1 MTMKPLTI
9 TSCFCLFGAI
19 LAADLISFDFADP
32 KGVNTINFNLD
43 AQLEAINGN
52 AKGVSGRIQF
62 DPEAPRNIS
71 GTLEVDTVSM
81 HVSNPL
87 MKEHLH
93 GGQWMEVDKYPKIS
107 FKVTSLGNLSTHGNI
122 TTADVTGELTIKGIT
137 REITSKTTL
146 TFLQG
151 KLKAR
156 MGPRG
161 PDGDLLI
168 LRTKFIV
175 NRSDFDINPGQ
186 NTDKV
191 AEEIEISLSLAGQAP
206 YWTD

>member
-1 MTMKPLTI
+1 MKCLI
-9 TSCFCLFGAI
+9 FTSCLFLIGTI
-19 LAADLISFDFADP
+19 LAADPISFDFADP

-62 DPEAPRNIS
+62 DPEAPHKTTGN
-71 GTLEVDTVSM
+71 LEVDTASM

-93 GGQWMEVDKYPKIS
+93 GSQWMEVKKYPKIS

-137 REITSKTTL
+137 REITSSTTL

-161 PDGDLLI
+161 PDGDLLV

-175 NRSDFDINPGQ
+175 NRSDFEINAGQ
-186 NTDKV
+186 NTEKV

>member
-1 MTMKPLTI
+1 MRPLSFTTLLSLLA
-9 TSCFCLFGAI
+9 TSLT
-19 LAADLISFDFADP
+19 ADPISFDFTDP

-52 AKGVSGRIQF
+52 AKGVTGRVQF
-62 DPEAPRNIS
+62 DPEAPQNTTGI
-71 GTLEVDTVSM
+71 LEVDTASM
-81 HVSNPL
+81 HVSNPR

-93 GGQWMEVDKYPKIS
+93 GKLWMEVAKYPKIS
-107 FKVTSLGNLSTHGNI
+107 FKVSSLDKVSIHGNI
-122 TTADVTGELTIKGIT
+122 TTADIIGQLTIKGIT
-137 REITSKTTL
+137 REIISRTTL

-168 LRTKFIV
+168 LRTKFVV
-175 NRSDFDINPGQ
+175 NRSDFEINAGQ
-186 NTDKV
+186 NTEKV

>member
-1 MTMKPLTI
+1 MKPITLTY
-9 TSCFCLFGAI
+9 CFCFLGTI
-19 LAADLISFDFADP
+19 LAADPISFDFADP

-62 DPEAPRNIS
+62 DPEAPYKTS
-71 GTLEVDTVSM
+71 GNLEVDTVSM

-93 GGQWMEVDKYPKIS
+93 GSKWMEVEKYPKI
-107 FKVTSLGNLSTHGNI
+107 FYKVTSLDNLSAHGNI

-137 REITSKTTL
+137 REVTSKTTL

-168 LRTKFIV
+168 IRTKFVV
-175 NRSDFDINPGQ
+175 NRSDFEIQSGQ
-186 NTDKV
+186 NTEKV

-206 YWTD
+206 Y